1 MYGARLYGRPR
12 SVPVGS
18 VLRRAESAV
27 ALTIAA
33 CAAAALLLRLYELSR
48 PGDLLGVTEYDD
60 GVLFGNALRLVSGA
74 IPYRD
79 FAVVQPPGSVLL
91 MTPVALLAKVTGTAW
106 GLAIARLLTVCAD
119 TANVILLGVLVR
131 HRGAFTVGVA
141 CGLYA
146 VYPDALIA
154 AHTFLLEPWL
164 NLCCLAGAVLIFDG
178 DRMAGTAP
186 RPGHGPGAARTAAD
200 TRRLVLG
207 GVAFGFAVAVKIWAL
222 LPLALAGLLL
232 AVTARRRRPVGALA
246 AGAALGLGVPLL
258 PFAVLAPGALLR
270 DVLVSQLVRN
280 ANGSRDLSGRL
291 ADLSGLQLLPARY
304 PQPLLLLLIGAVVAG
319 LVAAGYLARER
330 RPRMLDAY
338 ALLGAVAVT
347 AMLLWPRLYYSH
359 YGAFEGPLLALAV
372 ALPAGLLTAGPDARR
387 AKESA
392 LPAVVAAVLVTVLVA
407 MGVGQFRAESG
418 MRGTQVTAEADRLIP
433 PGACV
438 VTNDAPFTV
447 VADRFSSSRPGC
459 PAMVDPF
466 GTFFAMTGGGGRH
479 SSAVVQAPVVALW
492 HATLEQATYVWLTG
506 DTGAQIPWN
515 SGLYGYF
522 RRHFRLIGLAGQ
534 PVPSRDVPRPGLY
547 LRT

>member
-1 MYGARLYGRPR
+1 M
-12 SVPVGS
+12 
-18 VLRRAESAV
+18 
-27 ALTIAA
+27 I
-33 CAAAALLLRLYELSR
+33 
-48 PGDLLGVTEYDD
+48 
-60 GVLFGNALRLVSGA
+60 
-74 IPYRD
+74 
-79 FAVVQPPGSVLL
+79 
-91 MTPVALLAKVTGTAW
+91 
-106 GLAIARLLTVCAD
+106 LTVCAD

-154 AHTFLLEPWL
+154 VHTFLLEPWL

-186 RPGHGPGAARTAAD
+186 RPGHGPRAARTAAD

-291 ADLSGLQLLPARY
+291 AEAVRPAVAA
-304 PQPLLLLLIGAVVAG
+304 QPGTRSDLLLLLIGAVVAG

-359 YGAFEGPLLALAV
+359 YGAFEGPFLALAV
-372 ALPAGLLTAGPDARR
+372 ALPAGLLTARPDAGR
-387 AKESA
+387 AKEAA
-392 LPAVVAAVLVTVLVA
+392 LPAVVAAVLVTVLVTVLVVA
-407 MGVGQFRAESG
+407 IGVGQFRAESG
-418 MRGTQVTAEADRLIP
+418 TRGIQVTAEADRLIP

-447 VADRFSSSRPGC
+447 VADRFFSSRPGC

-466 GTFFAMTGGGGRH
+466 GTFFAMTGGDERH
-479 SSAVVQAPVVALW
+479 SSAVVLAPVVALW

-506 DTGAQIPWN
+506 DTVAQIPWN
-515 SGLYGYF
+515 SGLYRYF
-522 RRHFRLIGLAGQ
+522 LSHFRLIGLAGQ
-534 PVPSRDVPRPGLY
+534 SPGWRYVPRPGLY
-547 LRT
+547 VRR

>member
-1 MYGARLYGRPR
+1 
-12 SVPVGS
+12 
-18 VLRRAESAV
+18 
-27 ALTIAA
+27 
-33 CAAAALLLRLYELSR
+33 
-48 PGDLLGVTEYDD
+48 
-60 GVLFGNALRLVSGA
+60 
-74 IPYRD
+74 
-79 FAVVQPPGSVLL
+79 VQPPGSVLL

-186 RPGHGPGAARTAAD
+186 RPGHGPRAARTAAD

-291 ADLSGLQLLPARY
+291 ADVSGLQLLPAGY
-304 PQPLLLLLIGAVVAG
+304 PQPLLLLLLSGAVVFG

-359 YGAFEGPLLALAV
+359 YGAFEGPFLALAV
-372 ALPAGLLTAGPDARR
+372 ALPAGLLTARPDAGR

-418 MRGTQVTAEADRLIP
+418 MRGIQVTAEADRLIP

-447 VADRFSSSRPGC
+447 VADRFFSSRPGC

-534 PVPSRDVPRPGLY
+534 PVQERDVPRPGLY

>member
-1 MYGARLYGRPR
+1 M
-12 SVPVGS
+12 SVPVS
-18 VLRRAESAV
+18 SLLRRAEPTI

-33 CAAAALLLRLYELSR
+33 CAAAALLLRLYELSG

-91 MTPVALLAKVTGTAW
+91 VAPVALLAKVTGTAW
-106 GLAIARLLTVCAD
+106 GLAIARVLTVCAD
-119 TANVILLGVLVR
+119 TANVILLGLLVR
-131 HRGAFTVGVA
+131 HRGPLTVGVA

-146 VYPDALIA
+146 VYPDALVG

-164 NLCCLAGAVLIFDG
+164 NLCCLAGAVLVFDG
-178 DRMAGTAP
+178 DRMAGTAT
-186 RPGHGPGAARTAAD
+186 RAAGN
-200 TRRLVLG
+200 RRLALG
-207 GVAFGFAVAVKIWAL
+207 GAAFGFAVTVKIWAL

-246 AGAALGLGVPLL
+246 GGAALGICVPLL
-258 PFAVLAPGALLR
+258 PFAVLAPGALVR
-270 DVLVSQLVRN
+270 DVLVGQLVRN
-280 ANGSRDLSGRL
+280 ADGSRDLGGRL
-291 ADLSGLQLLPARY
+291 ADLAGLQLLPAGY
-304 PQPLLLLLIGAVVAG
+304 PRALLLPLIGALIVG
-319 LVAAGYLARER
+319 LYVAGYLARNR
-330 RPRMLDAY
+330 RLAVLDAY

-347 AMLLWPRLYYSH
+347 GMLLWPRLYYSH
-359 YGAFEGPLLALAV
+359 YGAFEGPFLALAV
-372 ALPAGLLTAGPDARR
+372 ALPAGLLTARPDEKRAAEAARP
-387 AKESA
+387 AA

-418 MRGTQVTAEADRLIP
+418 MRGIQVTAEADRLIP

-447 VADRFSSSRPGC
+447 VADRFFSSRPGC

-466 GTFFAMTGGGGRH
+466 GTFFAVTGGSGRH
-479 SSAVVQAPVVALW
+479 SSAVVLAPVVALW

-506 DTGAQIPWN
+506 DTVAQIPWN

-534 PVPSRDVPRPGLY
+534 PVPWRDVPRPGLY